1 MTTGRINQVCKCIP
15 VKKHKFFFLRNIL
28 IRKVRHKSPLID
40 FMFWLNMQRNRA
52 WSGDKMN
59 EYITVDQIISHIKG
73 SITQLRRPRVHH
85 NKDTHLD
92 SIHKGKTLSA
102 KRFILNRR
110 SKIHPKCIEIHWTEA
125 HRNMSTI
132 KVYLF
137 IWRPQLSWSPSARH
151 CIHDAMNSAMMQCHC
166 MDDAMNSAMMQ
177 WILPWCNA
185 IAWMMQ
191 WIRPG
196 CNESGQDA
204 MNHCIIEVYCINDAM
219 NDAMNWSSLHQW
231 CNEWCNELKFIAS
244 MMQWMMQWCNAIASF
259 LPKKNST
266 ITYLSVWNF
275 ARRPIRWRRPLRNL
289 LRNTWI

>member
-73 SITQLRRPRVHH
+73 SIIQLRRPRVHH

-177 WILPWCNA
+177 WILPWCTT
-185 IAWMMQ
+185 IAWMMQWMMQWIEVHCINDAMNRAMMHYHCMDDAMNSARMQ

-196 CNESGQDA
+196 CNESL
-204 MNHCIIEVYCINDAM
+204 HH
-219 NDAMNWSSLHQW
+219 WSLLHQW
-231 CNEWCNELKFIAS
+231 CNEFGQDAMNPAR
-244 MMQWMMQWCNAIASF
+244 MQW
-259 LPKKNST
+259 
-266 ITYLSVWNF
+266 
-275 ARRPIRWRRPLRNL
+275 
-289 LRNTWI
+289 